1 MRGDDRFVERD
12 AETRRGRKRERA
24 VDDIRDATGRL
35 LYERRGEVVEV
46 LEDLEVRRRR
56 GEVDRRHRR
65 HGTAHVV
72 RGDEHV
78 VRLGPRRELPRLGD
92 AAHHREVGLDDVDR
106 VQLEELAELVTDM
119 DALPTRD
126 RDASRASDLRH
137 RLRVVG
143 WDRLLDPAGAIRL
156 ELAGDRD
163 RLRWREA
170 SVHLDEHLGI
180 RARAFAHRFDERD
193 RAAQLARG
201 ELLPG
206 RPERIEL
213 QRAVAA
219 RDRSARGVAELG
231 RRALDGV
238 PAVRVRRDA
247 VVDRAAE
254 QSIHGHAER
263 LADDVPARDLDHRE
277 RGHRDLSG
285 ARVVV
290 ADHPACERLERERI
304 RADDVRRHRFLEV
317 TEESARVVDHA
328 HLAHALDPLVGADDD
343 EREVAPGVAK
353 HERADLDDLH
363 DQPFSPVVTTPRTM
377 YRCAAKNSATS
388 GRT

>member
-1 MRGDDRFVERD
+1 
-12 AETRRGRKRERA
+12 
-24 VDDIRDATGRL
+24 DIRDATGRL

-65 HGTAHVV
+65 HGTAYVV

-143 WDRLLDPAGAIRL
+143 WDRLLDPAGAVRL

-206 RPERIEL
+206 R
-213 QRAVAA
+213 
-219 RDRSARGVAELG
+219 S
-231 RRALDGV
+231 
-238 PAVRVRRDA
+238 
-247 VVDRAAE
+247 
-254 QSIHGHAER
+254 
-263 LADDVPARDLDHRE
+263 
-277 RGHRDLSG
+277 
-285 ARVVV
+285 
-290 ADHPACERLERERI
+290 
-304 RADDVRRHRFLEV
+304 
-317 TEESARVVDHA
+317 
-328 HLAHALDPLVGADDD
+328 
-343 EREVAPGVAK
+343 
-353 HERADLDDLH
+353 
-363 DQPFSPVVTTPRTM
+363 
-377 YRCAAKNSATS
+377 
-388 GRT
+388 